1 MDRHDSGAAVH
12 LIDDPKVSD
21 PGSIYPWFT
30 FDGFDVSTAEG
41 ILVKRGKATVQPPG
55 HVRWN
60 ALVVALSPMGQ
71 TDFIH
76 QAA

>member
-1 MDRHDSGAAVH
+1 MSGRF
-12 LIDDPKVSD
+12 LRTE
-21 PGSIYPWFT
+21 SIEKPIANPAHHTPTWFT

-60 ALVVALSPMGQ
+60 ALVVALGPMGQ